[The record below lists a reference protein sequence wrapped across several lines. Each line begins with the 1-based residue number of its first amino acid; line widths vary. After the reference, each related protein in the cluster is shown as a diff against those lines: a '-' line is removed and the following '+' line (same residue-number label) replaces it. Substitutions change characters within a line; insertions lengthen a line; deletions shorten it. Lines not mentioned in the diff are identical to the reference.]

1 MSPAIHGSRRRAALA
16 RNWWALVIR
25 GVIAVLFGLA
35 AFVAPGLVA
44 ATLVLVFGAYALV
57 DGVFAIIAAVLALAR
72 HERWG
77 LLLLE
82 GVIGIAAGAAAWAFP
97 GLAIVV
103 FITLL
108 AVWAVITGGLMLAA
122 AFQLDTGH
130 GNWMMGLG
138 GLVSIIWGVLLWT
151 WPIAGAV
158 GADDL
163 VRGLCADVW
172 RGDDRAGLAAAGAAA
187 RGLKGQG
194 KEARPGLCP
203 GPAKGQWPLGTHYF
217 PRSQWLISTG
227 MVMCPR
233 MKRVPAAR
241 PNPGTPS
248 LPKAPITSRS
258 APASAACD
266 RIMSMVPTSLG
277 AITS

>member
-1 MSPAIHGSRRRAALA
+1 MSDLVGGDPWPGRRAALA

-35 AFVAPGLVA
+35 ALVVPGVVA

-97 GLAIVV
+97 ALAIVV

-108 AVWAVITGGLMLAA
+108 AVWALITGGLMLAA
-122 AFQLDTGH
+122 AFQLDIGH

-151 WPIAGAV
+151 WPIAGAWV
-158 GADDL
+158 LTIWFGAYAL
-163 VRGLCADVW
+163 MFGVAMIALGL
-172 RGDDRAGLAAAGAAA
+172 RLRE
-187 RGLKGQG
+187 RRR
-194 KEARPGLCP
+194 EA
-203 GPAKGQWPLGTHYF
+203 
-217 PRSQWLISTG
+217 
-227 MVMCPR
+227 
-233 MKRVPAAR
+233 
-241 PNPGTPS
+241 
-248 LPKAPITSRS
+248 
-258 APASAACD
+258 
-266 RIMSMVPTSLG
+266 
-277 AITS
+277 